1 MSDAASTRIDAFAVT
16 VDDSMRLREGEWDG
30 ARGEREIFDWATGE
44 DGEVDWAKAARGF
57 IVADLNPPAG
67 ENITRASF
75 KLAIAYVEDGE
86 LVGIGNA
93 IRNALGRL
101 PQTKELSD
109 AVRAEAKAKLE
120 GLLEKL
126 RSDHERS
133 DAVAEPDEATAKAWV
148 VEHLLDARKMPR
160 PRMAALKAIDD
171 RYSWLK
177 PPRVD
182 VVFRGLRN
190 LTSQAADRLLHPSD
204 PVRDKSW
211 TTSRSVADQYAL
223 AEHTSEDREEGRVG
237 AVLEARAASDALLL
251 NADEMAK
258 TAGIGDVI
266 HPDDGKPLRD
276 MILAEREVIAL
287 ESLDVVTVHTLPYED
302 RSDVE
307 RSEEEQ
313 KRIREE
319 FPALINATPSQM
331 REWSESP
338 FAGEN
343 RKEGEARESARDALR
358 RVIALKEKPMAE
370 WTEGDYDDAVDAI
383 SFVKRMS
390 KVQQGDPI
398 VIEGREGPSE
408 RDASLRDWG
417 HWTDAADEMTADS
430 FALKLREI
438 MALPPVKR
446 AAQGWTDAA
455 LVGAVALLTSLA
467 TPHVDAGNRVYRTC
481 TMDFALDAEAR
492 TAIDRALQIADEI
505 GPRTDAA
512 QVNSIAEQLRADGFA
527 DKVTADG
534 RLIVTGYA
542 ARTGSQLYGD
552 GKSTWYEY
560 RSEDEVEKS
569 LVGYS
574 NTTFTDDHPPALVT
588 ADNWR
593 EYARGHVGV
602 GAVLL
607 PPADDG
613 HRYVK
618 VTICVGDV
626 AVIRKMR
633 DGKVELSA
641 GYTTIAVR
649 DPGTDAHGVR
659 YTYRQTD
666 IQINHLA
673 LVDQGRAGHRARIYI
688 DGQSAV
694 FEIDEKERNMTTTK
708 KDQMD
713 PEAAMALL
721 DAIKAYAYADSPEA
735 ASAAMQSIA
744 TALELDPEMVKQHLG
759 GGEMMEMDGVK
770 LLVSK
775 DAAAKIRAAQAK
787 MHGDAEKMATDAAKM
802 ATDYAALQGEVSA
815 LSRTVDT
822 LKADKAL
829 ADMRELERQI
839 APLCPQLVS
848 TWSADKRPDS
858 MTAMRVAAIVDL
870 DPALKADI
878 NAAMGPDPAKPA
890 PTFDTFVDSLFRS
903 TIRHASARRPSNDNQ
918 PLPLTGIK
926 IDTSTVYGK
935 TATN

>member
-1 MSDAASTRIDAFAVT
+1 MTEASSTPRSDAFAVT
-16 VDDSMRLREGEWDG
+16 VDSSMRLREGEWDG

-44 DGEVDWAKAARGF
+44 DGEIDWAKAARGF

-67 ENITRASF
+67 ENITRESF

-93 IRNALGRL
+93 IRNALARL
-101 PQTKELSD
+101 PQTEELSD

-160 PRMAALKAIDD
+160 PRMKALKAIDD

-223 AEHTSEDREEGRVG
+223 AEHTSEDREEGQVG

-251 NADEMAK
+251 NANELAK

-287 ESLDVVTVHTLPYED
+287 ESLDVVKVHTLPYED

-307 RSEEEQ
+307 RSAEEQ
-313 KRIREE
+313 AQIREE

-343 RKEGEARESARDALR
+343 RKEGEARISARDALR

-370 WTEGDYDDAVDAI
+370 WTEGDYDDAVKAI
-383 SFVKRMS
+383 AFVKRMS
-390 KVQQGDPI
+390 EVQQGDPI
-398 VIEGREGPSE
+398 VIQGREGPSE

-417 HWTDAADEMTADS
+417 HWTDSADAEELTADS
-430 FALKLREI
+430 FALKLRGL

-446 AAQGWTDAA
+446 SAQGWTDAA
-455 LVGAVALLTSLA
+455 IAGVVALLTSLA
-467 TPHVDAGNRVYRTC
+467 PPHADASGRVYRTC

-569 LVGYS
+569 LAGYS
-574 NTTFTDDHPPALVT
+574 NTTFTDDHPPVLVT

-593 EYARGHVGV
+593 EYARGHVGA

-607 PPADDG
+607 PPEDDG

-649 DPGTDAHGVR
+649 DPGVDAHGVR

-694 FEIDEKERNMTTTK
+694 FEIDDKEPNMTTTK

-713 PEAAMALL
+713 PGAAMALL

-735 ASAAMQSIA
+735 AAAAMQSIA

-759 GGEMMEMDGVK
+759 GGEMMEMDGVA

-775 DAAAKIRAAQAK
+775 DAATKIRAAQAK
-787 MHGDAEKMATDAAKM
+787 VNGDAARM

-848 TWSADKRPDS
+848 TWTEASKRPDS

-870 DPALKADI
+870 DSALKVDI
-878 NAAMGPDPAKPA
+878 DAAMGPDPANPA
-890 PTFDTFVDSLFRS
+890 PTFDAFVDSLFRS

-918 PLPLTGIK
+918 LLTPVGIK